1 VGGLL
6 FVCGWVTLRFVNQ
19 SRSGTGLQIGVIMSE
34 RVRNSWGVVPPKSV
48 AWSKANGVC
57 DGYEFVCRACCDV
70 AIEQVSIYET
80 EGDRKEFWLSAMSD
94 EGYRAVSVAQGVE
107 CASCE
112 KVVK

>member
-1 VGGLL
+1 
-6 FVCGWVTLRFVNQ
+6 
-19 SRSGTGLQIGVIMSE
+19 MSE

-48 AWSKANGVC
+48 VWSKANGVC